1 MVLKYCLSFKI
12 EQKENVM
19 RKRRMWTVMAVMFV
33 IALLIVPMRAM
44 ASHPDV
50 ALKNAAGN
58 TVTANE
64 PYSPKQSCGGCHF
77 KCSDGTYS
85 TDQTTWCDGT
95 AGKLQKDCT
104 VAGNC
109 PDYASAATA
118 DTSHIQGYANS
129 SKLVTFQTYTI
140 KSPAHGASV
149 GLHSQ
154 QGRNEEVT
162 AAQRTIW
169 GAPAFISSP
178 GMYGRY

>member
-1 MVLKYCLSFKI
+1 
-12 EQKENVM
+12 M
-19 RKRRMWTVMAVMFV
+19 RNRQMWTVMAAMFV
-33 IALLIVPMRAM
+33 IALLIVPMRAI

-50 ALKNAAGN
+50 ALKNAAGT

-64 PYSPKQSCGGCHF
+64 AYSPKQSCGGCHF

-85 TDQTTWCDGT
+85 TDKTTWCDGT

-104 VAGNC
+104 AAGNC
-109 PDYASAATA
+109 PDYASMATA

-140 KSPAHGASV
+140 TSPAHGASV
-149 GLHSQ
+149 GIHSNH
-154 QGRNEEVT
+154 GRNEGLT

-169 GAPAFISSP
+169 GAPAFIGGT
-178 GMYGRY
+178 GMFGRY